1 MEHKIKTDQTAYSL
15 LRDEL
20 NELRGQ
26 LKALEEE
33 IADFAK
39 KLADLRKDELSA
51 REKVQEL
58 SANLSEAIK
67 SVRLSNIPGIP
78 EKHSYLL
85 RDAGESIETVK
96 AKLSEQP
103 LDIPVIKEY
112 LNMAVK
118 QVESA
123 VDATYELIE
132 TAILAEKS
140 FSTETATATNFRP
153 CGRGSKKRSYLSGA
167 MNIKPRL
174 NKRRHASKKW
184 SREL

>member
-1 MEHKIKTDQTAYSL
+1 
-15 LRDEL
+15 
-20 NELRGQ
+20 ELRGQ

-132 TAILAEKS
+132 TAILAEKVIQYGNRYRYQFSSVRKGLEEAEQS
-140 FSTETATATNFRP
+140 F
-153 CGRGSKKRSYLSGA
+153 RSYEYQAALEQAAACVEEVEPGA
-167 MNIKPRL
+167 L
-174 NKRRHASKKW
+174 KKIEKLLE
-184 SREL
+184 ELEE